1 VSAFA
6 PVFARDRCPTHHDN
20 VQFIFT
26 PSVGLPSM
34 QRRALLA
41 SLPTVLAGCSVAPA
55 SPSTTAYPASQPNI
69 FVSFNWDSDRSELAV
84 RFERGNQL
92 TAANTALLVVRTE
105 ADTLHRT
112 VWVASDEVS
121 DRGDPVDTFP
131 ISPGASVIHEMPEPA
146 AARLVWVAP
155 DGNRSRAVAQWTPP
169 TQSATPTSSSTDSTT
184 VPRTGNT
191 E

>member
-1 VSAFA
+1 
-6 PVFARDRCPTHHDN
+6 
-20 VQFIFT
+20 
-26 PSVGLPSM
+26 M